1 MPPSPSTHENLWT
14 AVSYFDL
21 PLTLIFSPL
30 WRYDPLSGHD
40 FPLWGFAITLI
51 GHTTLDRLFW
61 TSNQPKAQIFTW
73 QHATLTTDIHPCPRW
88 NSNPQ
93 SQQVSGRAA
102 TGIGFTLDIPP
113 QIAVNRQWNYI
124 TFCMCYNMIN
134 QLPRLMCYIN
144 SRQQEPTLFSPNIG
158 LRVYH
163 TVTLGFH
170 QA

>member
-1 MPPSPSTHENLWT
+1 MPPVEFEPTIPASERTQTHALE
-14 AVSYFDL
+14 
-21 PLTLIFSPL
+21 
-30 WRYDPLSGHD
+30 
-40 FPLWGFAITLI
+40 
-51 GHTTLDRLFW
+51 
-61 TSNQPKAQIFTW
+61 
-73 QHATLTTDIHPCPRW
+73 
-88 NSNPQ
+88 
-93 SQQVSGRAA
+93 RAA
-102 TGIGFTLDIPP
+102 TGIGCTLDIPP